1 MTRTAFLLLLALPH
15 VHAQEPE
22 QVVRRVFQL
31 KYVEPERVRNMLL
44 GSTANNSMADN
55 QLKTLAVQASKSRMD
70 EFEQIIKQ
78 LDVPPP
84 PIPNVE
90 ITIYLMS
97 ALGQASPT
105 ALPSELDGVVK
116 QLKNTFSYKGF
127 ELIDT
132 QVIRTRP
139 GRGGSASGVFDRGTS
154 GLKAFNSVNIS
165 EVTVSNDEK
174 GRAIHLRGLRVG
186 LRVPVQSNPGSSPP
200 TVNYL
205 DTGINTDIDVHE
217 GQKVVV
223 GKANMDG
230 SDRASIVVLMAKV
243 VD

>member
-1 MTRTAFLLLLALPH
+1 MTKIVLLFLLALPH

-22 QVVRRVFQL
+22 LVVRRLFQF
-31 KYVEPERVRNMLL
+31 KYAEPERVRNMLL
-44 GSTANNSMADN
+44 GANNIMADN

-70 EFEQIIKQ
+70 EYEQIIKQ

-84 PIPNVE
+84 PIPNIEV
-90 ITIYLMS
+90 TIYLMS
-97 ALGQASPT
+97 ALGQASTTP
-105 ALPSELDGVVK
+105 LPSELDGVVK
-116 QLKNTFSYKGF
+116 QLKSTFSYKGY

-132 QVIRTRP
+132 QVIRTRA
-139 GRGGSASGVFDRGTS
+139 GKGGEASGTIDRGTT
-154 GLKAFNSVNIS
+154 LKAVNQVKFN
-165 EVTVSNDEK
+165 EATVSNDEK
-174 GRAIHLRGLRVG
+174 GRAIHLRNLRVG
-186 LRVPVQSNPGSSPP
+186 LRVPVQNSPGTAPP
-200 TVNYL
+200 PISYL
-205 DTGINTDIDVHE
+205 ETGINTDIDVHE